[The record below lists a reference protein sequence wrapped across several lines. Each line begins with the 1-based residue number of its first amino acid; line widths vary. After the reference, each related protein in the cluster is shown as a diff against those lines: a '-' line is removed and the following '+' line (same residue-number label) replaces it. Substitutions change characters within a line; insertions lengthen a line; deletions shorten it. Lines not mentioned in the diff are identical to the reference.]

1 MLPEL
6 VALDDAGDPAS
17 VKYHVLPAL
26 LLAEVQR
33 LERER
38 VAGQAL
44 AADQALEIARLRGD
58 LQALRTRLDEVAGR
72 R

>member
-1 MLPEL
+1 M
-6 VALDDAGDPAS
+6 ALDDAGDPAS

-44 AADQALEIARLRGD
+44 AADQAPEIARLRGD
-58 LQALRTRLDEVAGR
+58 LHALRTRLDEVAGR